1 MDPYKTENGST
12 ISQPHENKAYGVS
25 EPVSRAYPTPY
36 DLKLT
41 AELEKSLQ
49 SHNLYESSEEGD
61 LREEILGKLNVI
73 VKEWVRQASIAKG
86 YTEQLALETN
96 AKIFTFGSF
105 RLGVH
110 GPGSDID
117 TLCVAPRHIERTDFF
132 ASLYEILKTNP
143 EVSELTAVPDAYVPV
158 IKLKFGPIQMD
169 ILFARL
175 ALTTI
180 PEDIDLLDQNNLKN
194 LDEKSVLSLNGCRVV
209 DQMLK
214 LVPNVGHFRMTLRA
228 IKFWAKRRGIYSNV
242 MGFLG
247 GISWALLVA
256 RICQLYPN
264 ASPSTLISRF
274 FRVYEMWKWP
284 NPVLLCTIQDANLG
298 LKVWNP
304 KVNQKDKL
312 HLMPIITPAYP
323 SMNSTYNVSESSLFA
338 MKQEFTRGRQ
348 ICDKIEKQEAPWN
361 DLFEKTDFFER
372 YKAYVQVDV
381 SAASEPEHRLWEG
394 WVESK
399 LRFLILNLEQ
409 TPNVKFAHPYPSS
422 FENHTIEQEKIT
434 NYLSSFF
441 MGLTLNFTNTS
452 GPKTVDLT
460 PAVSD
465 FTTAVKE
472 WGVRTPSMEIKVKY
486 LRRSDLPLSVFEGGQ
501 RPKRKST
508 SSTALPVEKKQ
519 RVDPPSSTTQASPI
533 APLSQMDIA
542 NNNNNSNTS
551 NLRNPRVAPPP
562 APVLVSPEQSRSP
575 PATNELELESNKPAP
590 SAKPAP
596 KKPTLSLIS
605 QPVHQTPPS
614 S

>member
-1 MDPYKTENGST
+1 MEAYKSDNAST
-12 ISQPHENKAYGVS
+12 ISGQAQENKVFGVS

-41 AELEKSLQ
+41 GELEKSLR
-49 SHNLYESSEEGD
+49 SYNLYESREEGE

-86 YTEQLALETN
+86 YTEQLALESN
-96 AKIFTFGSF
+96 AKIFTFGSY

-214 LVPNVGHFRMTLRA
+214 LVPNVANFRMTLRA

-242 MGFLG
+242 LGFLG
-247 GISWALLVA
+247 GVSWALLVA

-264 ASPSTLISRF
+264 AAPCTLISRF

-323 SMNSTYNVSESSLFA
+323 SMNSTYNVSESSLYA

-348 ICDKIEKQEAPWN
+348 IADKIEKQEAPWT

-381 SAASEPEHRLWEG
+381 SAASEHEHRLWEG

-399 LRFLILNLEQ
+399 LRFLIMNLEQ
-409 TPNVKFAHPYPSS
+409 TPNVKFAHPFPSS
-422 FENHTIEQEKIT
+422 FENHVVEQDKIA
-434 NYLSSFF
+434 NYISSFF

-472 WGVRTPSMEIKVKY
+472 WTVRTPSMEIKVKY
-486 LRRSDLPLSVFEGGQ
+486 LRRSDLPLYVFEGGQ

-508 SSTALPVEKKQ
+508 SSTLPPEKKQ
-519 RVDPPSSTTQASPI
+519 RVEPPPIVSPTN
-533 APLSQMDIA
+533 LTDS
-542 NNNNNSNTS
+542 NNSNVKTANTKPILS
-551 NLRNPRVAPPP
+551 QSPTAPSLASP
-562 APVLVSPEQSRSP
+562 PEQIRTTSP
-575 PATNELELESNKPAP
+575 ITNELEMENKPTP
-590 SAKPAP
+590 TTKHTQQSRKPV
-596 KKPTLSLIS
+596 LSLIGS
-605 QPVHQTPPS
+605 QPTQQPPQNT
-614 S
+614 